1 MNKNSFSRG
10 LFVGVIITV
19 VLLVGSL
26 GSMLVLDVA
35 HLGQLVEVIH
45 KVKIY
50 SFSPVSLEGMID
62 GAMNGIVESL
72 DDVYSDYLHPGEYQD
87 LEEHISGTYGGIGLL
102 ITESENNSLMVVSPF
117 KGTPAYKAGIKT
129 GDKIIEI
136 NGRDA
141 AELGLAKSASLMKGE
156 PGTEVNLTVITKE
169 GGSENNKEYNIVR
182 ELIHIPSVEGE
193 RLGENKEIAY
203 LNLMMFSQQT
213 GEDLE
218 SLLKEITVDTAKGV
232 ILDLR
237 DNPGGALDAALD
249 VVGYFIPQGPA
260 VHIVSKEEE
269 RALSTSD
276 NYIDK
281 PLVVLVNEGS
291 ASASEIVAGAIKD
304 TGSGTLVGTKTFGK
318 GLVQSVFEIRS
329 GAALKLTTAKYL
341 TPNRHDINK
350 KGIHPDITIKMDP
363 ELERKAILMA
373 PDLENDL
380 QLQRAVEIL
389 KEY

>member
-1 MNKNSFSRG
+1 M
-10 LFVGVIITV
+10 
-19 VLLVGSL
+19 
-26 GSMLVLDVA
+26 
-35 HLGQLVEVIH
+35 
-45 KVKIY
+45 
-50 SFSPVSLEGMID
+50 
-62 GAMNGIVESL
+62 
-72 DDVYSDYLHPGEYQD
+72 
-87 LEEHISGTYGGIGLL
+87 
-102 ITESENNSLMVVSPF
+102 
-117 KGTPAYKAGIKT
+117 
-129 GDKIIEI
+129 
-136 NGRDA
+136 
-141 AELGLAKSASLMKGE
+141 
-156 PGTEVNLTVITKE
+156 
-169 GGSENNKEYNIVR
+169 
-182 ELIHIPSVEGE
+182 
-193 RLGENKEIAY
+193 
-203 LNLMMFSQQT
+203 
-213 GEDLE
+213 
-218 SLLKEITVDTAKGV
+218 
-232 ILDLR
+232 
-237 DNPGGALDAALD
+237 
-249 VVGYFIPQGPA
+249 
-260 VHIVSKEEE
+260 SKEEE

-350 KGIHPDITIKMDP
+350 KGIHADITIKMDP